1 MPNNLEKINWAKIDT
16 ILLDMDGT
24 ILDLSFDDYI
34 WNKKVPENLAKVKN
48 LELDEAQSILRQKM
62 TTVKSTLNWYSFKYW
77 EDSLNINID
86 VIEEKFKHK
95 IKFRNDALLFLKSN
109 LVRTRQ
115 PILVT
120 NADRKGLNRKLRA
133 TGLERYFQNIV
144 CSHDLKHAKE
154 ERIFWDV
161 LRTTFNLNY
170 SRTLL
175 IDDNIQVLDVA
186 RDIGIKYLRGISRP
200 NSKREPIESDNYL
213 LINKLRE
220 ILY

>member
-186 RDIGIKYLRGISRP
+186 RDIGIKYLRGISTP

>member
-48 LELDEAQSILRQKM
+48 LELDEAQSILGQKM

-186 RDIGIKYLRGISRP
+186 RDIGIKYLRGISTP